1 MLSGGAEDRGGWG
14 RGRNDEY
21 ENDEYNDK
29 DRIHVRRNFVNVGG
43 VGKGLGTTGMGQQQR
58 LPNENYKDKDKD

>member
-21 ENDEYNDK
+21 ENDEDNNK
-29 DRIHVRRNFVNVGG
+29 DRIHVRRKVINVGG
-43 VGKGLGTTGMGQQQR
+43 VGKGLVKTG
-58 LPNENYKDKDKD
+58 LD